1 MDRLAALQPLRL
13 SRRLSASHT
22 GTLDPRRTL
31 RQAMRSD
38 GIPLERAWR
47 SRKHVPRKLV
57 VLVDVSGSMEP
68 YARALVMF
76 LQALAA
82 RDGAARH
89 VEAFAFGTRLTRLTP
104 HLVGRD
110 PDAAL
115 ARAGAAM
122 LDWGGGTRIGES
134 LATYNRI
141 FGRRGLTRGA
151 AVVIASD
158 GWERGDLSLLD
169 NELTIIGRQAERLMW
184 VNPLKGHAGFEP
196 LAGGMQIA
204 LRHADDFLEGHN
216 LAALEALAD
225 ALRRLRPKGV
235 AHAV

>member
-1 MDRLAALQPLRL
+1 
-13 SRRLSASHT
+13 
-22 GTLDPRRTL
+22 
-31 RQAMRSD
+31 
-38 GIPLERAWR
+38 
-47 SRKHVPRKLV
+47 
-57 VLVDVSGSMEP
+57 
-68 YARALVMF
+68 MF

>member
-1 MDRLAALQPLRL
+1 
-13 SRRLSASHT
+13 
-22 GTLDPRRTL
+22 
-31 RQAMRSD
+31 
-38 GIPLERAWR
+38 
-47 SRKHVPRKLV
+47 
-57 VLVDVSGSMEP
+57 
-68 YARALVMF
+68 
-76 LQALAA
+76 
-82 RDGAARH
+82 
-89 VEAFAFGTRLTRLTP
+89 
-104 HLVGRD
+104 
-110 PDAAL
+110 
-115 ARAGAAM
+115 
-122 LDWGGGTRIGES
+122 
-134 LATYNRI
+134 
-141 FGRRGLTRGA
+141 
-151 AVVIASD
+151 VIASD